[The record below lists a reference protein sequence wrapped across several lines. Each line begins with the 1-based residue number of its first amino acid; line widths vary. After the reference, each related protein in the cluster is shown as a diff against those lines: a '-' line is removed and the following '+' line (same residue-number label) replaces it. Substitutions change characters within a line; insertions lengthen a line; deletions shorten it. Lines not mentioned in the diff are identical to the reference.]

1 MSKVFFTKISKET
14 SWVMGEHEGGYSFE
28 ALLFDL
34 GSEYGINE
42 GRVSKLM
49 IKKTDTEG
57 WSPRTAVVNYERGR
71 WDVRPK
77 NPEIRKV
84 YKEILAFLESAPDKM
99 QHRKEQG

>member
-14 SWVMGEHEGGYSFE
+14 NWVMGEHEGGYSFD

-34 GSEYGINE
+34 SSEYGINE

-49 IKKTDTEG
+49 IKKTGTEG
-57 WSPRTAVVNYERGR
+57 WDPRYAVVNYDRG

-77 NPEIRKV
+77 TPEVRKV

-99 QHRKEQG
+99 QLRKEQG